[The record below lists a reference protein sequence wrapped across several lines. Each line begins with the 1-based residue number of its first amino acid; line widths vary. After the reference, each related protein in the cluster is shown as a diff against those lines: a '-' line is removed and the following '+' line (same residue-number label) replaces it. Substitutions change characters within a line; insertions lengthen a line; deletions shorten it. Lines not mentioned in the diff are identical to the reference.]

1 MYQDPVARTLPRLL
15 ETTATTWRDR
25 PLVRFPDALV
35 TYRDLAERARLLAG
49 ALEQLGVARGDTVLI
64 VMSNRFEYLETW
76 WGICLLGAI
85 EVPVNFGLKGRL
97 LAHVLRDS
105 QARIAVVEAEF
116 LPEVEAVL
124 DDVPLVETIVLV
136 GDRVR
141 AARGRRVIAF
151 DDLPRRSPEL
161 PEVRYGDVAA
171 IMYTS
176 GSTGPAKGAMLSH
189 NYFLRFGE
197 EKAKHLRTGPDD
209 VIYNCY
215 PLFNLSGQT
224 EAVLAAMC
232 VGASVYQAPRF
243 SASRFWADTREHGC
257 TEFIY
262 MGGILSILAKAE
274 PRPDDADNPVRAGY
288 GVPTPADL
296 HPRFEER
303 FGCVL
308 VEVYGSTEANTV
320 TFNPYDARK
329 WGSCGLPTAGYDV
342 RLVDEDDNE
351 VGPGE
356 IGEML
361 VRPER
366 AHSVFEGYW
375 RLPEK
380 TLEAFT
386 GLWYRTGDLLRRDGD
401 GYFYFVSR
409 KVEAIRH
416 KGFRISASDIEGVVR
431 EFPGVLECAAV
442 GVPDGRGEEEIW
454 LLLVPKGGEPLD
466 LAAVRRRCEKEL
478 PAWMVPRYLEVR
490 GELPKTPTQK
500 VEKFRLRQE
509 GPGPKTE
516 DFGPFRPRRHGDRGP
531 G

>member
-1 MYQDPVARTLPRLL
+1 MYQDPVGRTLPRFLHDAA
-15 ETTATTWRDR
+15 ATWGDK
-25 PLVRFPDALV
+25 PLVTFPDAVL
-35 TYRDLAERARLLAG
+35 TYRDLAERATLFAG
-49 ALEQLGVARGDTVLI
+49 ALQALGVEKGETVLI
-64 VMSNRFEYLETW
+64 VAGNRWEYLESW
-76 WGICLLGAI
+76 WGTSLLGAI

-97 LAHVLRDS
+97 LAHVLGDS
-105 QARIAVVEAEF
+105 QARIAVVEAEC

-124 DDVPLVETIVLV
+124 EGAPRIEVIVLIGGRTSSV
-136 GDRVR
+136 K
-141 AARGRRVIAF
+141 GRRVVSFA
-151 DDLPRRSPEL
+151 DLARRRPDLPD
-161 PEVRYGDVAA
+161 VRYGDVAA

-215 PLFNLSGQT
+215 PLFNLSGQA
-224 EAVLAAMC
+224 EAVIAAMC
-232 VGASVYQAPRF
+232 AGASVCQAPRF
-243 SASRFWADTREHGC
+243 SASRFWADIRANGC

-262 MGGILSILAKAE
+262 MGGILSILDKAG
-274 PRPDDADNPVRAGY
+274 PRPDDADNPIRAGY

-296 HPRFEER
+296 HPRFEAR

-356 IGEML
+356 VGELL
-361 VRPER
+361 VRPQR
-366 AHSVFEGYW
+366 AHSIFEGYW

-380 TLEAFT
+380 TLEAGR
-386 GLWYRTGDLLRRDGD
+386 GLWYRTGDLLRRDDD

-409 KVEAIRH
+409 RAETIRH
-416 KGFRISASDIEGVVR
+416 RGYRISASEVEDAIR
-431 EFPGVLECAAV
+431 EFPGVLESAAV
-442 GVPDGRGEEEIW
+442 GVPDERGEEEIR
-454 LLLVPKGGEPLD
+454 LLLVPRPGHALD
-466 LAAVRRRCEKEL
+466 LEEIRRRCEKEL
-478 PAWMVPRYLEVR
+478 PVWMVPRYLEVR
-490 GELPKTPTQK
+490 ADLPKTPTQK
-500 VEKFRLRQE
+500 VEKFKLKQE
-509 GPGPKTE
+509 GLTAATE
-516 DFGPFRPRRHGDRGP
+516 DFGPYRPSKSP
-531 G
+531 